1 MSASP
6 NTHLGKYQIIREI
19 ARSNDIVY
27 EGYDPIMNRRVAIKE
42 LNIPSSST
50 PQQTEDRVRRFERE
64 VKAAGSLSHP
74 GIVTIFEVGVD
85 SGRHFMAME
94 YLDGR
99 TLRNELE
106 TCGVLE
112 PIRAIEII
120 IDVLGALSFAHQN
133 GVVHRDVKP
142 ENIQLLSDGRVK
154 LTDFGIARLTFE
166 PNITMDGQVFG
177 TPSYMSPEQV
187 VGKEIDARSDLFSV
201 GSVLF
206 EMLAGYKAFQGD
218 NVVAISMAITSKS
231 PDYPAH
237 LPHVLQQIL
246 VAALDKTPSMRMSS
260 AAQFIER
267 LNAAL
272 EFLRSGGVVQPQLG
286 HQSYGG
292 HVSPTPPPIQGTPAS
307 YGTPTPYGTPAPYH
321 QQPYTYGSVP
331 SNTTGYPGMSGHPLP
346 IYVPAPKV
354 PLFQPETI
362 QSIKRF
368 FVILIT
374 SGLFLGLV
382 VVSIQGLAKAYD
394 KKQQVR
400 PQQSSAQTRDLAITY
415 EEQARSAQQAGDY
428 KRAEENY
435 LEAVRLDPT
444 NPAYASDL
452 GFLFQLQAERAS
464 NSTDRLEL
472 WQRCGEW
479 YSKAAKLGEREG
491 SDSREWHES
500 GAIAYIN
507 ASQEFQASGDSRG
520 ARNALYKARDLTTTG
535 SELDSVVIE
544 RLKELE
550 NGG

>member
-27 EGYDPIMNRRVAIKE
+27 EGYDPLMNRRVAIKE

-85 SGRHFMAME
+85 AGRHFMAME

-106 TCGVLE
+106 SVGVME
-112 PIRAIEII
+112 PIRALEITIE
-120 IDVLGALSFAHQN
+120 VLGALSFAHQN

-237 LPHVLQQIL
+237 LPHVIQQIL
-246 VAALDKTPSMRMSS
+246 MTALDKTPAMRMSS
-260 AAQFIER
+260 AVQFIEQ
-267 LNAAL
+267 LTAAL
-272 EFLRSGGVVQPQLG
+272 DFLRSGGVVQPQFTAPNI
-286 HQSYGG
+286 SAF
-292 HVSPTPPPIQGTPAS
+292 PPPPPPPAMATQ
-307 YGTPTPYGTPAPYH
+307 YGAATPYGTPPPLNH
-321 QQPYTYGSVP
+321 PPYTYGSAP
-331 SNTTGYPGMSGHPLP
+331 SPTTGYPGMHGGPLP
-346 IYVPAPKV
+346 IYLPAPKV
-354 PLFQPETI
+354 PLFKPETI
-362 QSIKRF
+362 QSIQRF

-374 SGLFLGLV
+374 SGLILGLV
-382 VVSIQGLAKAYD
+382 VVSIQGLARAYD
-394 KKQQVR
+394 KKNQVKP
-400 PQQSSAQTRDLAITY
+400 PQTSAETKKLAITY
-415 EEQARSAQQAGDY
+415 EELGRAAQQAGDNV
-428 KRAEENY
+428 RAEENY
-435 LEAVRLDPT
+435 REALRLDPA

-452 GFLFQLQAERAS
+452 GFLFQIQAERAS
-464 NSTDRLEL
+464 SSTDRLDL

-479 YSKAAKLGEREG
+479 YSRAANLGEKAG
-491 SDSREWHES
+491 ANTNEWRES

-507 ASQEFQASGDSRG
+507 ASQEYQASSDNRG
-520 ARNALYKARDLTTTG
+520 ARNALYKARELTVTG
-535 SELDSVVIE
+535 SELDTVVME